1 MASITTRSS
10 VLAIKKEV
18 TEGTLVKPT
27 AAADYIALQDDFSME
42 GGFNL
47 LENAELSGGS
57 IGKAKPIIGAEAPT
71 ASLSHYLRHSGV
83 EGQAPNYGAVLEA
96 CLGGT
101 STAGTEYDTVAAST
115 VAVLKVNTGEGAFW
129 QRGQVALIKDA
140 VNGYRLRAIDSISG
154 DDLTMSFNTPVATPI
169 SVNLGKCVLYK
180 PASVSHPTLSLW
192 HYIGNSG
199 ALQALAGGRVTSAA
213 FSMNAGELINASYS
227 IEGVGYFFDPISVI
241 AGANLIQFND
251 GAPKTATIAIKAY
264 KSPIEL
270 ADAIATAFTASSGT
284 TVTCVYSSTTGK
296 FTLTK
301 AAAVGIT
308 WLTGT
313 DSIGATIGFTADDVA
328 VTTTTSDVA
337 ISFASPQTPSY
348 DSSDPLVA
356 KDNEV
361 MIGLSTEYSCFGA
374 STVSFTIDTPK
385 ADISSVCAVSGVS
398 GSIINSREVTIAV
411 SAQLSQYQASEF
423 ERFRVGTEV
432 KFQYSFGSKSAG
444 NWIAGK
450 AGVLYCPTA
459 TISSFAISD
468 ADGLAQL
475 DIELKAFVNSTGAG
489 EVYVAFV

>member
-115 VAVLKVNTGEGAFW
+115 VAVLKVNTGEGATFE
-129 QRGQVALIKDA
+129 RGEAVLIKDA
-140 VNGYRLRAIDSISG
+140 VNGYRIRCIDSISS

-270 ADAIATAFTASSGT
+270 ADAIATAFTAASGT

-328 VTTTTSDVA
+328 VTSTVGDVA

-361 MIGLSTEYSCFGA
+361 MIGLATEYSCFGA

-450 AGVLYCPTA
+450 SGALYCPTA